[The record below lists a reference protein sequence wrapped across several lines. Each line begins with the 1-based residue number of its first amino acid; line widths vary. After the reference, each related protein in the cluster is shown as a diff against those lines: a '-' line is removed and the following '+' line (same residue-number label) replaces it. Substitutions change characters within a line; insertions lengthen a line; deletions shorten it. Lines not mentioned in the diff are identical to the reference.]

1 MKLCTLQW
9 IRKEGDFDKIQ
20 QLTKTGQNFKL
31 KLASVAQ
38 RIEQFPSKEKVGGS
52 TPSGGAIKNMNK
64 EIEKK
69 IWPNYFDLVSS
80 GKKKYELRLADFE
93 VAEGDILILKE
104 WDPTIKDYT
113 GREIRKK
120 VTQVGHL
127 YINDEKFWSK
137 EQIDK
142 FGFHIIS
149 IE

>member
-1 MKLCTLQW
+1 
-9 IRKEGDFDKIQ
+9 
-20 QLTKTGQNFKL
+20 
-31 KLASVAQ
+31 
-38 RIEQFPSKEKVGGS
+38 
-52 TPSGGAIKNMNK
+52 MNK

-69 IWPNYFDLVSS
+69 IWPTYFDLVSS

-104 WDPTIKDYT
+104 WDPTTKDYT

-127 YINDEKFWSK
+127 NINDEKFWSK